1 MNREALLIPYVLGR
15 TVAFLILRKPKG
27 YLLWVFFVILLTFFL
42 YIENKISYKEAVV
55 NVLNLKR

>member
-1 MNREALLIPYVLGR
+1 MNREALLIHYVVGR